1 MLVHPQF
8 DPVAFAIGPL
18 SVRWYGLMYLTGFAF
33 FYLLGRIRA
42 KEDWRGI
49 SGKDALEDLLFYG
62 ILGVVLGGRIGY
74 CLFYQPGYY
83 LSHPAEIL
91 AVWEGGMSVHGGMIG
106 CLLAMLYF
114 KHVHG
119 VGFLRTADFAMPLA
133 PVGLFFGRI
142 GNFINGELWG
152 RVTSPDF
159 PFAMAFPQ
167 SGSMFPR
174 HPSQLY

>member
-83 LSHPAEIL
+83 LS
-91 AVWEGGMSVHGGMIG
+91 
-106 CLLAMLYF
+106 
-114 KHVHG
+114 
-119 VGFLRTADFAMPLA
+119 
-133 PVGLFFGRI
+133 
-142 GNFINGELWG
+142 
-152 RVTSPDF
+152 
-159 PFAMAFPQ
+159 Q
-167 SGSMFPR
+167 SGR
-174 HPSQLY
+174 AA